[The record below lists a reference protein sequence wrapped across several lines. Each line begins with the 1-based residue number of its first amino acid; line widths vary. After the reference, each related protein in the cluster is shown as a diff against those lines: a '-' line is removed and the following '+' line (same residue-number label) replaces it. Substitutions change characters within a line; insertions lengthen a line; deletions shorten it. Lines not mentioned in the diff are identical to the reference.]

1 MTAIELDPVLD
12 RYGKEF
18 LILDFN
24 HLFFAATLR
33 EEIWLLR
40 RRNDPAL
47 LASILAAARELPIH
61 GVAPDRDLATYSGGE
76 QAVLACLLAIA
87 LIRANGVRGV
97 KVLLFNLMDSLS
109 EQSRS
114 RLAVHFADSR
124 AAQGTRFF
132 VNQGE
137 RIEAV
142 P

>member
-1 MTAIELDPVLD
+1 MTTIGLDLVLD
-12 RYGKEF
+12 QYGEAF

-33 EEIWLLR
+33 EELWLLR

-47 LASILAAARELPIH
+47 LDSILAAARAIPIH

-76 QAVLACLLAIA
+76 QAILACLLAIA
-87 LIRANGVRGV
+87 VIRANGVRSV

-114 RLAVHFADSR
+114 RLAVHFADSH

-132 VNQGE
+132 VNQGA